1 MQRVVFIIRRNPR
14 GSPKVPST
22 KNGKH
27 TRKIRFCAFL
37 GNVRSSLH
45 FSSFGVKT
53 PCYHSWV
60 REERSLVSHP
70 FIRYCLNLIPSP
82 SSTIIQD
89 IDELRKTGLASLA
102 YYYFDFKD
110 SGKQDRRGL
119 LSSLLV
125 QLSARSDASC
135 KILDQLYLAHDK
147 GLRQPSESDLVR
159 CLKEVLAIRQQS
171 DIFII
176 IDALDECPNNYGMPT
191 PREYILELLEEL
203 VSSRPHVHI
212 CVTSRPEV
220 DIQLVLEP
228 LKPNRV
234 SLHDVGGQRQ
244 DMIQY
249 VKSVVE
255 SDPKTRRWGEEDKQ
269 LVINTLARKADGM

>member
-1 MQRVVFIIRRNPR
+1 
-14 GSPKVPST
+14 
-22 KNGKH
+22 
-27 TRKIRFCAFL
+27 
-37 GNVRSSLH
+37 
-45 FSSFGVKT
+45 
-53 PCYHSWV
+53 
-60 REERSLVSHP
+60 
-70 FIRYCLNLIPSP
+70 
-82 SSTIIQD
+82 
-89 IDELRKTGLASLA
+89 LASLA